1 MRAELLPVD
10 GGTPIA
16 ITKDLVI
23 VGRKPECDL
32 RLDHKSVS
40 KMHCVIVKTDGLL
53 LVRDLGSTNG
63 TRVNGQR
70 VRRAALLPNDQLSIA
85 SFKYRIFLGPDAPE
99 PHPAPAEVNEHTQQ
113 LDPNEVAR
121 LLGEARS
128 RVEEGGTHDS
138 ADMPAV
144 KQFQRNQLPDVYP
157 DDAGNAK

>member
-16 ITKDLVI
+16 ITKDLIV

-40 KMHCVIVKTDGLL
+40 KMHCVIAKTDGLL

-70 VRRAALLPNDQLSIA
+70 IRRAALLPNDQLSIA
-85 SFKYRIFLGPDAPE
+85 SFKFRVYLGPDAPD
-99 PHPAPAEVNEHTQQ
+99 PAPVGAGQELTQQ

-121 LLGEARS
+121 LINQARL
-128 RVEEGGTHDS
+128 RPDEDAKDS
-138 ADMPAV
+138 AEMPAV
-144 KQFQRNQLPDVYP
+144 KAFQRNQLPDVYP
-157 DDAGNAK
+157 EEPGQDK